1 MDIGATWY
9 NKGKGKKGKHNGKGK
24 YNKGKGYGNCGNNY
38 SYNNYKGGE
47 GKYNQQP
54 VGQGNPFKG
63 QHEYG
68 KGKGYSNKGKGKGY
82 YNNQQGGKGAKGK
95 QATNVCYRCGQPGH
109 MAKQCRVAIYN
120 CDTGTFDT
128 NDQTDDWYNQAHCDN
143 NWYHQDQSQMH
154 QLALPQPPQVAD
166 PSAVPISG
174 VHEVTIAMIGTT
186 QHHQKTTNGSVS

>member
-1 MDIGATWY
+1 MDIGARWY
-9 NKGKGKKGKHNGKGK
+9 NKGNGKKGKHKGKGK
-24 YNKGKGYGNCGNNY
+24 QNKGKGYGRYGNKYAY
-38 SYNNYKGGE
+38 SNYKGG
-47 GKYNQQP
+47 KFKFKCNQQP

-63 QHEYG
+63 QQGYA

-95 QATNVCYRCGQPGH
+95 HAINVCYRCGQLGH

-120 CDTGTFDT
+120 CDTAAFNT
-128 NDQTDDWYNQAHCDN
+128 NDQTDDWYNQAHYDN

-154 QLALPQPPQVAD
+154 QLALPQPPD

-174 VHEVTIAMIGTT
+174 LHEVTIAVIGTA
-186 QHHQKTTNGSVS
+186 Q